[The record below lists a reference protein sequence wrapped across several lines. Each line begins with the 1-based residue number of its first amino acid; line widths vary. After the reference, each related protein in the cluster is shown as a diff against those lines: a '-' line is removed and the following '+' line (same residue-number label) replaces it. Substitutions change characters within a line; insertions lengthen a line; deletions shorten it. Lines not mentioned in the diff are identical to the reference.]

1 MNAAKRPLNQ
11 DSQASPHNAGRSLC
25 LACSPRK
32 GGNSDFAARRLVGIF
47 NEVAG
52 GTLPGVTVQPHLE
65 SSSPSA
71 PSSSAAST
79 LLKSPDSQEAM
90 DLLYLRENPVAACVS
105 CGVCD
110 HPGLAPCSLDGRRIV
125 SVSCPAV
132 SASGACA
139 GAGVGPGAGAKDY
152 GPELFD
158 RLFSAPVLLIT
169 SPVYFYHVPTLFK
182 AFIDRGQY
190 WWMRKLQGHPRFD
203 GLRAKRPAHV
213 LLLCG
218 RPRGERL
225 FEGSLLSLK
234 YFLSV
239 FGFELREPLLLRGLD
254 GPKDL
259 SGDTE
264 SLSALDVW
272 ATSLAADHKV

>member
-1 MNAAKRPLNQ
+1 MDAAKRPLDQ
-11 DSQASPHNAGRSLC
+11 DSQTSPHNVGRSLC

-52 GTLPGVTVQPHLE
+52 SALPGVTVQLE
-65 SSSPSA
+65 PSASSPPA
-71 PSSSAAST
+71 VSSPAVPAS
-79 LLKSPDSQEAM
+79 PEAM

-110 HPGLAPCSLDGRRIV
+110 HPGLAPCSLDGRRIA

-132 SASGACA
+132 SASGVCA
-139 GAGVGPGAGAKDY
+139 GAGLGVGAGAGAGAKDY

-158 RLFSAPVLLIT
+158 RLFSVPVLLIT

-190 WWMRKLQGHPRFD
+190 WWMRKLQGHPRFN

-234 YFLSV
+234 FFLSI
-239 FGFELREPLLLRGLD
+239 FGFELQEPLLLRGVD

-264 SLSALDVW
+264 SLSALDAW
-272 ATSLAADHKV
+272 AASLAAKHKV